1 MVQWKRGTMAC
12 RGQYF
17 RGAGVKLQSPSSAI
31 QNPKTCT
38 KQNQGLRLRLPL
50 ISYATSSMVVAVWP
64 EKSCN
69 VLFKA

>member
-38 KQNQGLRLRLPL
+38 KQNQGLRLRLPPYFVCYEFNGGGRL
-50 ISYATSSMVVAVWP
+50 A
-64 EKSCN
+64 
-69 VLFKA
+69 